1 MMTTSNE
8 NEIPQSKKIML
19 WVLTAGLWVAT
30 LVMGFLAFVAIQ
42 DIATT
47 GVGFLLSRIE
57 DMGLVERRGWVT
69 TTRNVSTILAGLAW
83 LTVAVGGMEY
93 HFRHMGQRR
102 SYRLF
107 AWTLGI
113 EMALLIINV
122 LFF

>member
-1 MMTTSNE
+1 MMTTSND

-47 GVGFLLSRIE
+47 GVGFLLSRVE

-69 TTRNVSTILAGLAW
+69 TTRNVSTILAGLVW

-113 EMALLIINV
+113 EAALIVISV